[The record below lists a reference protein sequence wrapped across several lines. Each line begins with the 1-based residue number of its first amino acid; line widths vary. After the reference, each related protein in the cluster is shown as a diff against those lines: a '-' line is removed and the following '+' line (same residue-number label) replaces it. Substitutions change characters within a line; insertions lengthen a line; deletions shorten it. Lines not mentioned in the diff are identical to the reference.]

1 MGASAE
7 VDAVTCRFCQGSEGE
22 VVLDMGRQ
30 PACDYFPP
38 ADDAATDPTYPLR
51 LWLCGRCG
59 LAQLAEDPTVPDEPR
74 GVEPLALVRQA
85 EQAVAGVA
93 AAGLLPD
100 GGTVVEYGSPH
111 GGSWLGLLADRGVA
125 ERDDGTPVDVVVDC
139 FGLMHDA
146 DQAEA
151 LAQRVGELA
160 DDGVLLVQYHSM
172 AAVLQHRQWNA
183 VRHGHPVYLSTPAL
197 VGMLRTMGLETVAAW
212 RFDLYGGTVLLAA
225 RRGGEPSRSVQQLI
239 EDELAVG
246 VGDPAALRE
255 LTRAADETARALQR
269 WLIDA
274 RSAGR
279 VVLGYGAASR
289 AVPLLN
295 HADIGPDLLS
305 AVADASPP
313 KQGRRFPGVGVPI
326 IAPEEILARRPDEVV
341 LFVPDMLDEI
351 RQRFPEIERG
361 GGRWVVLEPAPR
373 VVDPLRSPPSA
384 SADPRLM
391 APAGKGIAR

>member
-1 MGASAE
+1 MGARAE
-7 VDAVTCRFCQGSEGE
+7 VDAVTCRFCRGSEGD

-30 PACDYFPP
+30 PACDYFPS
-38 ADDAATDPTYPLR
+38 AEDAGTDPTYPLR

-85 EQAVAGVA
+85 EEAVAGVA

-100 GGTVVEYGSPH
+100 GGIVVEHGSPH

-125 ERDDGTPVDVVVDC
+125 QRDDGTPVDVVVDC
-139 FGLMHDA
+139 FGLMHDG

-160 DDGVLLVQYHSM
+160 DDGVLLVQYHSL
-172 AAVLQHRQWNA
+172 AAVLQHRQWNS

-197 VGMLRTMGLETVAAW
+197 VGMLRTAGLETVAGW

-225 RRGGEPSRSVQQLI
+225 RRGGEPGPSAKRLI
-239 EDELAVG
+239 EDELAIG

-255 LTRAADETARALQR
+255 LARAAGETAHTLQR

-295 HADIGPDLLS
+295 HADIGPELLP

-313 KQGRRFPGVGVPI
+313 KQGRRFPGVGIPI
-326 IAPEEILARRPDEVV
+326 IAPEEVLARRPDEVV
-341 LFVPDMLDEI
+341 LFVPDLLDEV
-351 RQRFPEIERG
+351 RQRMPEVEQG
-361 GGRWVVLEPAPR
+361 GGSWVVLEP
-373 VVDPLRSPPSA
+373 
-384 SADPRLM
+384 DPRIAEPATPTV
-391 APAGKGIAR
+391 APSPGSDAMSAARKGTAR